1 MATGATVFR
10 VTGLPSDQTDDELDV
25 RLKSSID
32 KNLREEERPAISS
45 KVDLVPSCHNDG
57 QRSIALVEF
66 VGGVPQFLS
75 PLMKN
80 PLGDWP
86 MVMDDTDIN
95 FDRHFHG
102 FTQLY
107 ATETGEAVNA
117 EEVPKKLN

>member
-10 VTGLPSDQTDDELDV
+10 VTGLPSDQTDEELDSS
-25 RLKSSID
+25 LKSFID
-32 KNLREEERPAISS
+32 ENLQQEERSVIFS

-66 VGGVPQFLS
+66 VWGVPQFLS

-80 PLGDWP
+80 PLADWP
-86 MVMDDTDIN
+86 MVMGDTDIN
-95 FDRHFHG
+95 FNRHFHG

-117 EEVPKKLN
+117 E